1 MRKLV
6 YFHIQSFPMRDWK
19 QEEGARAGLTG
30 CSRPGV
36 AGRSFAWAVA
46 VTCEGGRCTAQDA
59 CSTKHNRL
67 QLPARI
73 VCLHSDGIKFPKRV
87 FEC

>member
-1 MRKLV
+1 M
-6 YFHIQSFPMRDWK
+6 HDWK
-19 QEEGARAGLTG
+19 QEARAGLAG
-30 CSRPGV
+30 CSRPVV
-36 AGRSFAWAVA
+36 AGRSSAWAVA

-73 VCLHSDGIKFPKRV
+73 LCLHSDGIKFPKQV